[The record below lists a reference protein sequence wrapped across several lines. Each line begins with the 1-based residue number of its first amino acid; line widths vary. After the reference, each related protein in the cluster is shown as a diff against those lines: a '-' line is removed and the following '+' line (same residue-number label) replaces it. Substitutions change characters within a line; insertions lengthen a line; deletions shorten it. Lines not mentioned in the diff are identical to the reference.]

1 MENCI
6 KCPLVPAELHLLN
19 VKTVSADIENDI
31 LKEICYTCGVS
42 IQDIQA
48 PNKGKREISDARHIA
63 ATLIQ
68 KYSTL
73 SYDNIGKKFLGGRDH
88 STIIH
93 SLRAT
98 QSLLAFNKEF
108 KAKFI
113 HCETAIRTKF
123 YL

>member
-1 MENCI
+1 M
-6 KCPLVPAELHLLN
+6 PAELDLLN
-19 VKTVSADIENDI
+19 VRSVAEDIELQMLEEVCLVCCVFVED
-31 LKEICYTCGVS
+31 V
-42 IQDIQA
+42 QA
-48 PNKGKREISDARHIA
+48 PTKGKLDVCDARHIA

-73 SYDNIGKKFLGGRDH
+73 SYDNIGLKVLGGRDH

-93 SLRAT
+93 SLRKS
-98 QSLLAFNKEF
+98 QELIKNDRSF

-113 HCETAIRTKF
+113 QCETAIRTKF